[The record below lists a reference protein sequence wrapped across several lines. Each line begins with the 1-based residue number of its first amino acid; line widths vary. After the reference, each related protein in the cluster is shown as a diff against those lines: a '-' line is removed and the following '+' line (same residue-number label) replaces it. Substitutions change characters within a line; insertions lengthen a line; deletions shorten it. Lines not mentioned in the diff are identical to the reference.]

1 MRRITRARKQAAE
14 AINASGL
21 LGARRERPGRRAA
34 EQRDELAPVLLIE
47 LHSVLTSRIA
57 GYRIGNG
64 QSAGMRTSDS
74 CPEGLVSI
82 SPNERYEILG

>member
-1 MRRITRARKQAAE
+1 LRRD
-14 AINASGL
+14 
-21 LGARRERPGRRAA
+21 RPRCRRAA
-34 EQRDELAPVLLIE
+34 EQRDELAPSLIE
-47 LHSVLTSRIA
+47 LHSVPTSRIA

-82 SPNERYEILG
+82 SPNEHYRIELTVTLL